1 LSIVQADHVG
11 APPHPGGNGDAD
23 LVLLLHLLGN
33 GFSNDLEK
41 VVEIIK
47 VYPIVFGVKMPR

>member
-1 LSIVQADHVG
+1 
-11 APPHPGGNGDAD
+11 
-23 LVLLLHLLGN
+23 LGN